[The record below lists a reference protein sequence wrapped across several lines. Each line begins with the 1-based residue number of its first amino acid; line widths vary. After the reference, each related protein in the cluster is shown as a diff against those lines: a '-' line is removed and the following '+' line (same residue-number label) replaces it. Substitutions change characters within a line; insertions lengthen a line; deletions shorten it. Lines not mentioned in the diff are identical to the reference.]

1 MRNPSFENIPG
12 MFLPSKYLLE
22 MGRYFVLFL
31 STVSVSISILVSI
44 SIMVSFYRLALLVD
58 PEDGKYFVLL

>member
-22 MGRYFVLFL
+22 MGGFSVLFL

-44 SIMVSFYRLALLVD
+44 SIV
-58 PEDGKYFVLL
+58 G